1 MLIISSLN
9 SVMLNLINKEQQTT
23 VRIID
28 QPLIINAGP
37 GTGKTKTLVAK
48 ILYLIN
54 GKHYKPSSILALTFT
69 KKAAEEIHARIRDGA
84 KSQDLKGIF
93 TGTFHAFGLKVL
105 EEFDNG
111 QNKEIKIVENAE
123 QKKIIKKIASEKD
136 VKETALLISNYKN
149 SNYTNQTDKQSEI
162 KQLVDMYNQELKKQG
177 LIDYDDLLLNT
188 LTLIRQSK
196 NVKEALQNRFKYI
209 LIDEF
214 QDTNKIQYEIL
225 RELVTKDGKAGIAG
239 TAEIGICVIGDPLQS
254 IYGFRGARGGVF
266 DDFKKELDE

>member
-93 TGTFHAFGLKVL
+93 TGTFHA
-105 EEFDNG
+105 
-111 QNKEIKIVENAE
+111 IK
-123 QKKIIKKIASEKD
+123 
-136 VKETALLISNYKN
+136 
-149 SNYTNQTDKQSEI
+149 
-162 KQLVDMYNQELKKQG
+162 
-177 LIDYDDLLLNT
+177 
-188 LTLIRQSK
+188 RSK
-196 NVKEALQNRFKYI
+196 
-209 LIDEF
+209 
-214 QDTNKIQYEIL
+214 
-225 RELVTKDGKAGIAG
+225 
-239 TAEIGICVIGDPLQS
+239 
-254 IYGFRGARGGVF
+254 
-266 DDFKKELDE
+266 